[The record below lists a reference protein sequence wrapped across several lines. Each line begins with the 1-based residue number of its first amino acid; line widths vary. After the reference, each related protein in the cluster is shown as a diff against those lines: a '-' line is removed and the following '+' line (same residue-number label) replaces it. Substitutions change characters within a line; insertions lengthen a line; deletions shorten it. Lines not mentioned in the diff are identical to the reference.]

1 MKPAVPARVAKKRA
15 DGIEKVQSE
24 ITSQKLTKYVGQTLL
39 VLIEEI
45 IEMEPVETRAKNA
58 ADETDNS
65 DERGRATEEGDE
77 GLAIGRAWFQA
88 PEVDGCV
95 VVRYERTFGDESAYI
110 KPGNLVEVKVLA
122 VTGLDLDAR
131 FLSLKKAAKSSLN
144 YII

>member
-1 MKPAVPARVAKKRA
+1 MKPSVPARVAKKRA

-24 ITSQKLTKYVGQTLL
+24 ITGEKLKKYVGQTLS

-45 IEMEPVETRAKNA
+45 IDMNP
-58 ADETDNS
+58 ADG
-65 DERGRATEEGDE
+65 DENQTSEDCDE

-95 VVRYERTFGDESAYI
+95 VVRYERTYGDESEKV
-110 KPGNLVEVKVLA
+110 KPGNLVEVKILA
-122 VTGLDLDAR
+122 VTGVDLDAR
-131 FLSLKKAAKSSLN
+131 FLSLKKTANSSLN